1 MKNNLS
7 YTYILDYG
15 INKEINLGLSTLTLT
30 EYQNILKDNT
40 ISKLFSYNSLIMA
53 TPDHNQT
60 INNHYISNNNENS
73 LFYISYYSY
82 TLNLVNPDNEF
93 HVDPIIRPSDELIV
107 GPSVGP
113 SIQDQLFGSREFII
127 DDNELVKPEYKWNC
141 YTYYQSNSYILSY
154 NILNSSNNALNI
166 KNNSIGYLSID
177 NNTINENKS
186 YLYSSYINLN
196 KTDLNYGIFKPD
208 NNTVEI
214 TKNGLSYSSIYTDI
228 SRKINVGINT
238 FNNLINNYNYNIN
251 KYSNRYDK
259 QLILS
264 KSLRFDLVNWIYKD
278 KRKNIKTNKNIDK
291 DIDFFYIIIPINCI
305 YTCFKPFKF
314 IDFNINNLSIDFK
327 NNIGKL
333 VLDKKL
339 SFIYNIKYTKIIKK
353 SQSNIIY
360 YEISCEFKLAIKIN
374 IKSQDVVGIIY
385 IDYQDP
391 SYNITNKNLQN
402 LPSEILFNGNQNIDL
417 YKESQYS

>member
-1 MKNNLS
+1 MENNLS

-15 INKEINLGLSTLTLT
+15 INNEINLGLSTLTLV

-40 ISKLFSYNSLIMA
+40 ISKLFSYNSLIM
-53 TPDHNQT
+53 TIPDHNQT
-60 INNHYISNNNENS
+60 IDSHYISNNNENS
-73 LFYISYYSY
+73 LFYISYYKYDYYYY
-82 TLNLVNPDNEF
+82 TSN
-93 HVDPIIRPSDELIV
+93 IRPSDELIV
-107 GPSVGP
+107 DPSIRPSDELIVDPGVGPSV
-113 SIQDQLFGSREFII
+113 QDQLFGLRKFN
-127 DDNELVKPEYKWNC
+127 NEDKGKWNC

-154 NILNSSNNALNI
+154 NILNSSSNALNI

-264 KSLRFDLVNWIYKD
+264 KSLRFDLINWIYKD
-278 KRKNIKTNKNIDK
+278 KRKTIKTNKNIDK

-417 YKESQYS
+417 YKESQYN